1 MKGKLIEYAIRW
13 LAGGIMRE
21 VADGRRGPRAL
32 AAYQFMLGKKTA
44 TGWILAVVLAAIA
57 AFDPQLALK
66 IAPALATASG
76 LFMAWGFLDRD
87 WRTSEPPAWVGEGFH
102 TLVSLG
108 PVLALITDL
117 LVRYLSGAGCA
128 GCGEWAHRIDL
139 AAGSVAMATAWLATR
154 LARPPLQLEP

>member
-21 VADGRRGPRAL
+21 VADGRRGPKAL
-32 AAYQFMLGKKTA
+32 AAYRFMVGKKTA
-44 TGWILAVVLAAIA
+44 LGWILAVILAAIA
-57 AFDPQLALK
+57 AFYPQLDVR
-66 IAPALATASG
+66 IAPAMATVAG

-87 WRTSEPPAWVGEGFH
+87 WRTSEPPAWVGEGF
-102 TLVSLG
+102 
-108 PVLALITDL
+108 

-139 AAGSVAMATAWLATR
+139 AAGSVAMATAWLATH
-154 LARPPLQLEP
+154 LARPPIDGAGKN